1 MDREDGGRYHGGR
14 HHDGREPFLGRWL
27 FSPRLLI
34 VVVIIALGVGLGLGG
49 WWLTSGR
56 FAQVPSVSGDSVTMA
71 TAVLTADGFTVK
83 QGRVHS
89 NTVASGS
96 VTGTSPAG
104 RVSKGSTITILV
116 SSGPF
121 TSVVP
126 KVENDTLTVAQAAL
140 RHVHL
145 TPTTQQVGSD
155 APVGTVVGTNPP
167 AGTTWPQTKTV
178 TILISGGLQLPN
190 FGGENVQTAQQW
202 ANQHGVNLQQQPDNN
217 SQQPQGTITGQEP
230 AAKSLVRPGETV
242 VVNVSTGPQLVGVP
256 YVIGNSVEQATQA
269 LQAAGFQVQVNRY
282 GPFDKVFDFS
292 PTTQAPRGST
302 IVLDVGY

>member
-1 MDREDGGRYHGGR
+1 MVDREDGGRYRG
-14 HHDGREPFLGRWL
+14 GREPFLGRWL

-56 FAQVPSVSGDSVTMA
+56 FVQVPSVSGDSVTQA

-83 QGRVHS
+83 QGQVHS

-126 KVENDTLTVAQAAL
+126 KVQNDTLAAAQAAL
-140 RHVHL
+140 QHVHL
-145 TPTTQQVGSD
+145 VPTTQKVGSD
-155 APVGTVVGTNPP
+155 APVGTVIGTNPP

-178 TILISGGLQLPN
+178 TILIAGGPQLPN
-190 FGGENVQTAQQW
+190 FVGEQQTAQQW
-202 ANQHGVNLQQQPDNN
+202 ASQHGVTLQPQPDNN
-217 SQQPQGTITGQEP
+217 SQQPRHHHRPGARRRDARPAGPDRGRQGVHRSPAGRRAEPDRAVGGTGDP
-230 AAKSLVRPGETV
+230 GAAGRRIPGPGEQVRPV
-242 VVNVSTGPQLVGVP
+242 
-256 YVIGNSVEQATQA
+256 
-269 LQAAGFQVQVNRY
+269 
-282 GPFDKVFDFS
+282 
-292 PTTQAPRGST
+292 
-302 IVLDVGY
+302 